1 MAHGI
6 VRPVAFGEK
15 ELKMET
21 QTIEELSATVKALQE
36 RVIALDYDLRSWQ
49 LKAHKY
55 CPRCGGP
62 SVPSKPMNVPFPSLA
77 LTDAVMMVVSE
88 KNGPIAIRKLRI
100 ILEEKGM
107 KEKMGRYGNNMR
119 TAITR
124 LVKAGRLLRE
134 DDTVEMLK

>member
-1 MAHGI
+1 
-6 VRPVAFGEK
+6 
-15 ELKMET
+15 MEQT
-21 QTIEELSATVKALQE
+21 QSIEELSATVKALQE
-36 RVIALDYDLRSWQ
+36 RVTALDYDLRSWQ
-49 LKAHKY
+49 MKAHKY

-62 SVPSKPMNVPFPSLA
+62 SVPSKPMNLPFSSLP

-88 KNGPIAIRKLRI
+88 KDAPIGIRKLRA

-124 LVKAGRLLRE
+124 LVKAGRLSRE
-134 DDTVEMLK
+134 GDTVEMLK

>member
-1 MAHGI
+1 
-6 VRPVAFGEK
+6 
-15 ELKMET
+15 MEQT
-21 QTIEELSATVKALQE
+21 QSIEELSATVKALQE
-36 RVIALDYDLRSWQ
+36 RVTALDYDLGSWQ
-49 LKAHKY
+49 MKAHKY

-62 SVPSKPMNVPFPSLA
+62 SVPSKPMNLPFSSLP

-88 KNGPIAIRKLRI
+88 KDAPIGIRKLRA

-124 LVKAGRLLRE
+124 LVKAGRLSRE
-134 DDTVEMLK
+134 GDTVEMLK

>member
-1 MAHGI
+1 
-6 VRPVAFGEK
+6 
-15 ELKMET
+15 MET
-21 QTIEELSATVKALQE
+21 QSIDDLSATVKALQE
-36 RVIALDYDLRSWQ
+36 RVTALDYELRAWQ
-49 LKAHKY
+49 MRAHKY

-62 SVPSKPMNVPFPSLA
+62 SVQSKPINVPFASLP

-88 KNGPIAIRKLRI
+88 KDSPIAIRKLRI

-134 DDTVEMLK
+134 GDAVEMLK